1 MKKQKQ
7 KSKYTGINKLLR
19 SNNLQTLIDKKHD
32 GTFKEFIDD
41 WKWIFSFSKRYRGII
56 VLYTVIGILG
66 STLSLG
72 AAWVSRWLINIIVG
86 GEADKVWL
94 LLGSMIGMTL
104 FSLLF
109 SSVNSRIFTKI
120 SIYVNNDIQ
129 AEIFDRI
136 IGARCERRNR

>member
-1 MKKQKQ
+1 MTYT
-7 KSKYTGINKLLR
+7 SFNKYIQSDAIQALLDKR
-19 SNNLQTLIDKKHD
+19 SD
-32 GTFKEFIDD
+32 GTFREFIDD
-41 WKWIFSFSKRYRGII
+41 WRWIFSFSKRYLGII

-136 IGARCERRNR
+136 IDALCERRNR